1 MQVIVHG
8 KNINITY
15 EIKNAVDKNFNYLQE
30 KYSKYIKKDM
40 IAKVGIERNSNHTYN
55 ISVHIQLLNNNF
67 LQCLVENHDL
77 YVGINKT
84 LVPLEK
90 QLSRLKTVADK
101 TGAENVGQFIT
112 KEILD
117 DNSEVIIDVTENNF
131 NFVEK

>member
-67 LQCLVENHDL
+67 LQCLVENNDL

-101 TGAENVGQFIT
+101 TGAESVGQFIT

-117 DNSEVIIDVTENNF
+117 DNSEVIIDVTEN
-131 NFVEK
+131 KD

>member
-101 TGAENVGQFIT
+101 TGAESVGQFIT

-117 DNSEVIIDVTENNF
+117 YNSEVIIDVTEN
-131 NFVEK
+131 KD

>member
-101 TGAENVGQFIT
+101 TVAESVGQFIT

-117 DNSEVIIDVTENNF
+117 DNSEVIIDVTEN
-131 NFVEK
+131 KD

>member
-101 TGAENVGQFIT
+101 TGAESVGQFIT

-117 DNSEVIIDVTENNF
+117 DNSEVIIDVTENKN
-131 NFVEK
+131 

>member
-15 EIKNAVDKNFNYLQE
+15 EIKNYVDKNFNYLQE

-101 TGAENVGQFIT
+101 TGAESVGQFIT

-117 DNSEVIIDVTENNF
+117 DNSEVIIDVTEN
-131 NFVEK
+131 KD

>member
-15 EIKNAVDKNFNYLQE
+15 EIKIAVDKNFNYLQE

-101 TGAENVGQFIT
+101 TGAESVGQFIT

-117 DNSEVIIDVTENNF
+117 DNSEVIIDVTEN
-131 NFVEK
+131 KD

>member
-40 IAKVGIERNSNHTYN
+40 IAKVGIERNSNHIYN

-101 TGAENVGQFIT
+101 TGAESVGQFIT

-117 DNSEVIIDVTENNF
+117 DNSEVIIDVTEN
-131 NFVEK
+131 KD

>member
-1 MQVIVHG
+1 MQFIVHG

-40 IAKVGIERNSNHTYN
+40 IAKVGIQRNSNHTYN

-101 TGAENVGQFIT
+101 TGAESVGQFIT

-117 DNSEVIIDVTENNF
+117 DNSEVIIDVTEN
-131 NFVEK
+131 KD

>member
-15 EIKNAVDKNFNYLQE
+15 EIKNAIDKNFNYLQE
-30 KYSKYIKKDM
+30 KYSKYIKKNM

-55 ISVHIQLLNNNF
+55 ISVHIQLLNSNF

-77 YVGINKT
+77 YVGINKI

-90 QLSRLKTVADK
+90 QLSRLKTVANN
-101 TGAENVGQFIT
+101 TGAESVGQFIT

-117 DNSEVIIDVTENNF
+117 DNSEVIIDVTEN
-131 NFVEK
+131 KD

>member
-67 LQCLVENHDL
+67 LQCLIENHDL

-101 TGAENVGQFIT
+101 TGAESIGQFIT

-117 DNSEVIIDVTENNF
+117 DNSEVIIDVTENK
-131 NFVEK
+131 V

>member
-15 EIKNAVDKNFNYLQE
+15 EIKNAVDKNFHYLQE

-101 TGAENVGQFIT
+101 TGAESVGQFIT

-117 DNSEVIIDVTENNF
+117 DNSEVIIDVTEN
-131 NFVEK
+131 KD

>member
-30 KYSKYIKKDM
+30 KYFKYIKKDM

-101 TGAENVGQFIT
+101 TGAESVGQFIS
-112 KEILD
+112 KEILN
-117 DNSEVIIDVTENNF
+117 DNSEVIIDVTEN
-131 NFVEK
+131 KD

>member
-15 EIKNAVDKNFNYLQE
+15 EIKNAIDKNFNYLQE

-67 LQCLVENHDL
+67 LQCLLENHDL

-101 TGAENVGQFIT
+101 TGAESVGQFIT

-117 DNSEVIIDVTENNF
+117 DNSEVIIDVTEN
-131 NFVEK
+131 KD

>member
-30 KYSKYIKKDM
+30 KYSKYIKKDI

-101 TGAENVGQFIT
+101 TGAESVGQFIT

-117 DNSEVIIDVTENNF
+117 DNSEVIIDVTEN
-131 NFVEK
+131 KD

>member
-1 MQVIVHG
+1 MQVILHG

-30 KYSKYIKKDM
+30 KYSKYIKEDM
-40 IAKVGIERNSNHTYN
+40 IAKVGIERNSNHTFH

-77 YVGINKT
+77 YVGINKI

-90 QLSRLKTVADK
+90 QLDRLKTVANS
-101 TGAENVGQFIT
+101 TGAQSVGEFMT

-117 DNSEVIIDVTENNF
+117 DNSKTILDVTIEEEN
-131 NFVEK
+131 

>member
-101 TGAENVGQFIT
+101 TGAESVGQFIT

-117 DNSEVIIDVTENNF
+117 DNSEVIIDVTEN
-131 NFVEK
+131 KD

>member
-101 TGAENVGQFIT
+101 TGVESVGQFIT

-117 DNSEVIIDVTENNF
+117 DNSEVIIDVTEN
-131 NFVEK
+131 KD

>member
-55 ISVHIQLLNNNF
+55 IFVHIQLLNNNF

-101 TGAENVGQFIT
+101 TGAESVGQFIT

-117 DNSEVIIDVTENNF
+117 DNSEVIIDVTEN
-131 NFVEK
+131 KD

>member
-67 LQCLVENHDL
+67 LQCLIENHDL

-101 TGAENVGQFIT
+101 TGVESVGQFIT

-117 DNSEVIIDVTENNF
+117 DNSEVIIDVTEN
-131 NFVEK
+131 KD

>member
-15 EIKNAVDKNFNYLQE
+15 EIKNAIDKNFNYLQE

-101 TGAENVGQFIT
+101 TGAESVGQFIT

-117 DNSEVIIDVTENNF
+117 DNSEVIIDITEN
-131 NFVEK
+131 KD

>member
-55 ISVHIQLLNNNF
+55 ISVHIQLLNNIF

-101 TGAENVGQFIT
+101 TGAESVGQFIT

-117 DNSEVIIDVTENNF
+117 DNSEVIIDVTEN
-131 NFVEK
+131 KD